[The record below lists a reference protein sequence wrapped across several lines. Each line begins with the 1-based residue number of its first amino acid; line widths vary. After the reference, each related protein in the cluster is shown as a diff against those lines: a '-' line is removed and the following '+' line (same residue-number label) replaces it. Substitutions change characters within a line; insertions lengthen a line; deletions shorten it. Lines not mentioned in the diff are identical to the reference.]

1 MFDILILQLDRLDP
15 MQNQLCRVCEEPAA
29 GFHFG
34 AFTCEG
40 CKSFFG
46 RTSNNQAVISEC
58 KNNYRCVVD
67 KKNRTACKACRLR
80 KCLMVGMSKS
90 GSRYGR
96 RSNWFKIHCLM
107 QQTMKGGPGLNSSSA
122 SQPEPLSPPEH
133 NHSSPGASPSL
144 PIMPTPIMGGMA
156 TSSPSSSS
164 LSPASPPR
172 PSWASSVK
180 PPGQHSSVKDMLLDA
195 DMDAYKSLAMNSMMN
210 GIHGSS
216 RMHQKAPRPR
226 SVSPLSHPL
235 KSLGSPHIP
244 PAQPHATSIASSHSP
259 LSFLPPGHP
268 LNNIALNS
276 TSSQPKSADSP
287 PPPPT
292 SSSSNPLYP
301 SPSAAAAAQAA
312 LSSLYGSAA
321 FPASLSL
328 MSTPGFPGLPFH
340 KQMLLSPLLAQSH
353 LWSQMARQAATN
365 PLLSGLSGLTSP
377 TVSGDTRSPPSTI
390 ANMNGSISPVDK
402 LSLST
407 GLSPR
412 AGAQASPSS
421 TSSVSPRPNLPLPS
435 SAGSGNE
442 SDITNNATLDL
453 MAEHKALME
462 RFASSVNAAAIA
474 QAAQQAAMAQA
485 AAAVAASQ
493 DEISRDGSVSP
504 PKVKENGLLKHLQDQ
519 AQSKKPHLKRP
530 FDPNAPMDLSSNKK
544 EDVDYDSEDEEIN
557 ISENDETD
565 SIPAKRGRSESR
577 GISSDSDKNEVNNMK
592 KIMIKADLNRN
603 TMEALDKFDSADIE
617 DRKER
622 RSSEDALSSTQD

>member
-1 MFDILILQLDRLDP
+1 

-107 QQTMKGGPGLNSSSA
+107 QQTMKGGPGLSSPNH
-122 SQPEPLSPPEH
+122 SQSEPLSPQEH

-156 TSSPSSSS
+156 TSSPSSTS

-180 PPGQHSSVKDMLLDA
+180 PSGHPSSVKDMLDI
-195 DMDAYKSLAMNSMMN
+195 DIDAYKSLAMNSMMN
-210 GIHGSS
+210 GIHGGS

-226 SVSPLSHPL
+226 SVSPLSHPM
-235 KSLGSPHIP
+235 KSLGSLHIP

-268 LNNIALNS
+268 LNNIAL
-276 TSSQPKSADSP
+276 SSAATQPKTADSP
-287 PPPPT
+287 PPPPA
-292 SSSSNPLYP
+292 SSAATPGGYP

-340 KQMLLSPLLAQSH
+340 KQMLLSPLLAQST

-421 TSSVSPRPNLPLPS
+421 TSSISPRPNLPLPPS
-435 SAGSGNE
+435 TVSGNE
-442 SDITNNATLDL
+442 PDISNNATLDL

-462 RFASSVNAAAIA
+462 RFASSMNAAAIA

-493 DEISRDGSVSP
+493 EESSRDGSVSP
-504 PKVKENGLLKHLQDQ
+504 PKIKENGILKHLHGQ
-519 AQSKKPHLKRP
+519 AQLKKNQLKRP
-530 FDPNAPMDLSSNKK
+530 FDPNAPMDLSSSKK
-544 EDVDYDSEDEEIN
+544 EDYDSEDEEIN

-565 SIPAKRGRSESR
+565 SIPAKRARSESR

-603 TMEALDKFDSADIE
+603 NVQMESLDKYDSSEIQ

-622 RSSEDALSSTQD
+622 RNSDVSLGSTKD

>member
-1 MFDILILQLDRLDP
+1 
-15 MQNQLCRVCEEPAA
+15 
-29 GFHFG
+29 
-34 AFTCEG
+34 
-40 CKSFFG
+40 
-46 RTSNNQAVISEC
+46 
-58 KNNYRCVVD
+58 
-67 KKNRTACKACRLR
+67 
-80 KCLMVGMSKS
+80 MVGMSKS

-107 QQTMKGGPGLNSSSA
+107 QQTMKGGPGLNSTSP
-122 SQPEPLSPPEH
+122 SQPEPLSPQEH
-133 NHSSPGASPSL
+133 RHSSPGASPSL

-172 PSWASSVK
+172 PSWASSMK
-180 PPGQHSSVKDMLLDA
+180 ASSHASSVKDMLLDV

-210 GIHGSS
+210 GIHGGS
-216 RMHQKAPRPR
+216 RIHQKVPRPR
-226 SVSPLSHPL
+226 SVSPISHPM
-235 KSLGSPHIP
+235 KSLGSSHIP
-244 PAQPHATSIASSHSP
+244 PAQPHATSMASSHSP

-268 LNNIALNS
+268 LNNIALSS
-276 TSSQPKSADSP
+276 TTSQPKAADSP
-287 PPPPT
+287 PPPT
-292 SSSSNPLYP
+292 STTTNPQIYP
-301 SPSAAAAAQAA
+301 SPSATAAAQAA

-353 LWSQMARQAATN
+353 LWSQMARQAASN

-377 TVSGDTRSPPSTI
+377 SVSGDTRSPPSTI

-412 AGAQASPSS
+412 QGAQASPSS
-421 TSSVSPRPNLPLPS
+421 TSSISPRPHLPFS
-435 SAGSGNE
+435 SSTGNGND
-442 SDITNNATLDL
+442 SDITNNATLDI

-485 AAAVAASQ
+485 AAAVAASHK
-493 DEISRDGSVSP
+493 ENSRDGSVSP
-504 PKVKENGLLKHLQDQ
+504 PQVKENGILKHLQDQ
-519 AQSKKPHLKRP
+519 TQIKKNHLKRP
-530 FDPNAPMDLSSNKK
+530 FDPNAPIDLSSNKK
-544 EDVDYDSEDEEIN
+544 DDVEYDSEDEEIN
-557 ISENDETD
+557 ISENDDSD
-565 SIPAKRGRSESR
+565 SIPVSAKRARSESR
-577 GISSDSDKNEVNNMK
+577 GISSDSEKNEVNSMK

-603 TMEALDKFDSADIE
+603 NVQMESLDKFDSSEIS

-622 RSSEDALSSTQD
+622 RGSEDRLSPTKDRNDVDVN